1 MIYVDTNV
9 VLDILQRDPV
19 WFDWSLEALESGRA
33 SEQLVTGH
41 IVAAEVGHYVTSVEA
56 LARSFSGLMIDVIDT
71 DLDAAFAAGQAYR
84 EYRRRGGER
93 SSLLPDFLVGG
104 HASAVKAHMLT
115 RDPRRFRSY
124 FPDLPLI
131 TPETKDHG

>member
-19 WFDWSLEALESGRA
+19 WFDWSLDALESGRTGDR
-33 SEQLVTGH
+33 LVTGH
-41 IVAAEVGHYVTSVEA
+41 IVAAEVGHYVASADA
-56 LARSFSGLMIDVIDT
+56 LARSFNGLMIDVIDA

-93 SSLLPDFLVGG
+93 LSLLPDFLVGA
-104 HASAVKAHMLT
+104 HAAAVKASVLT

-124 FPDLPLI
+124 FPDLLLI
-131 TPETKDHG
+131 TPETEHDG

>member
-19 WFDWSLEALESGRA
+19 WLAWSFDALENGRTGDR
-33 SEQLVTGH
+33 LVTGH
-41 IVAAEVGHYVTSVEA
+41 IVAAEVGHYVESVDA

-93 SSLLPDFLVGG
+93 SSLLPDFVVGA
-104 HASAVKAHMLT
+104 HAMTVKATLLT

-131 TPETKDHG
+131 TPETEQHG